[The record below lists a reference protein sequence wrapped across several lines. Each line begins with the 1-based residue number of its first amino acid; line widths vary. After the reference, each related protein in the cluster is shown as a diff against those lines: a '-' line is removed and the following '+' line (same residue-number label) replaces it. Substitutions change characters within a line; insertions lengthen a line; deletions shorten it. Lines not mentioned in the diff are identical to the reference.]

1 MGTSWVASPGPVR
14 PFPVTAPAAML
25 PTPTGCV
32 WGCGG
37 RLCDSPGQKTY
48 PYSSADD
55 FMASEGFPGRVT
67 PDGQRVPVPAASH
80 PASASRPGRS
90 PAPRPAGA
98 AAHRPASGRWPG
110 TARRHLPPRGCEGR
124 GAGRGHRGAAGSS
137 HPPLNTPLPPGKRL
151 FIDFA
156 GRARGPSPSPPPPLH
171 RLPLVYRTHVG
182 AAGALVVGRR
192 GAVLVRREGARR
204 GGGRQLPG

>member
-1 MGTSWVASPGPVR
+1 MR

-156 GRARGPSPSPPPPLH
+156 GRGRGPSPSPSPPPPPPIG
-171 RLPLVYRTHVG
+171 LPDP
-182 AAGALVVGRR
+182 R
-192 GAVLVRREGARR
+192 GR
-204 GGGRQLPG
+204 GGRPCGWPARGGVSEKGGGEARGREAVARVTGE